1 MRGCTAE
8 TERGALSHLER
19 LKEIKGRQV
28 RGRLEGR
35 KEDKSLLYHR
45 GRECYTLWAAHSAS
59 FILTA
64 TPGGGRMRKRRLG
77 QVMRPTL
84 CHSANG
90 YQSQGVNPDQAFP
103 APKSKYFTPHP
114 GVEKMLGPFT
124 QLPRKL
130 ISYNKTQLHYLN
142 QSTKG
147 EEITLTLNCNI
158 LQTIF
163 TFCQVSTK
171 APSCSRI
178 QSRTSHCI

>member
-1 MRGCTAE
+1 
-8 TERGALSHLER
+8 
-19 LKEIKGRQV
+19 
-28 RGRLEGR
+28 
-35 KEDKSLLYHR
+35 
-45 GRECYTLWAAHSAS
+45 
-59 FILTA
+59 
-64 TPGGGRMRKRRLG
+64 MRKRRLG

-90 YQSQGVNPDQAFP
+90 YQRQDVNPDQAFP

-124 QLPRKL
+124 QLPPKL
-130 ISYNKTQLHYLN
+130 TSYKTQRHYLN
-142 QSTKG
+142 QSTNGDK
-147 EEITLTLNCNI
+147 IILTLKCNT

-171 APSCSRI
+171 VPSCSRI